1 LDTHFDQSTIH
12 EYNNGVKCLKST
24 IYDVAIDR
32 YNSLI
37 NLHEPFEE
45 CVFVEVFNRS
55 TINTF
60 VDVGAAWGYYSFLCK
75 LHNPTCKVWAFDPDQ
90 EMCDNIKK
98 NEPLNIIGEPNIEA
112 HNEAISESATTLKS
126 VIESLGVIDLIKIDI
141 QGEGTS
147 ALLSAEERIVDI
159 KNVILGTHGVEHD
172 YCKNILEMSGF
183 DIKLSLR
190 ANEIPIQPDGIIWA
204 DRKE

>member
-1 LDTHFDQSTIH
+1 MDTHIDESILHQ
-12 EYNNGVKCLKST
+12 YNNGIKCLKST

-32 YNSLI
+32 YNNLI

-55 TINTF
+55 KINTF

-75 LHNPTCKVWAFDPDQ
+75 IHNPECKVFAFDPDQ
-90 EMCDNIKK
+90 EMCENIRQ
-98 NEPLNIIGEPNIEA
+98 NEEFNVTGDSSIEVF
-112 HNEAISESATTLKS
+112 NEAISESGMTLKS
-126 VIESLGVIDLIKIDI
+126 VIETLGSIDLIKIDI

-147 ALLSAEERIVDI
+147 ALLSAENKIVDI

-183 DIKLSLR
+183 NIKLSLR

-204 DRKE
+204 ERKE